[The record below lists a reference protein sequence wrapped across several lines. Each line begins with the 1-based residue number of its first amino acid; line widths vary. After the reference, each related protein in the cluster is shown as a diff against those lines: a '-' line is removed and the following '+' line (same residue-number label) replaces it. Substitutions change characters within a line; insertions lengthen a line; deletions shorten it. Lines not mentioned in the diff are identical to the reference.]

1 MLINT
6 NVNFLVKQAVNRDG
20 KEYFCIAIKVGEVEK
35 VLAFLTKEQYL
46 LITTSLK
53 K

>member
-1 MLINT
+1 MNINDK
-6 NVNFLVKQAVNRDG
+6 VSFIVKNATNRDG
-20 KEYFCIAIKVGEVEK
+20 KEYYCICIVIEQIEK

-46 LITTSLK
+46 LITSSLK